1 MTRHSTSLLLAI
13 GLTASL
19 LACQRRE
26 SSTTETA
33 ADTTPA
39 PAAEGAASGAA
50 AAAYDLQFLDGM
62 SKHHQTAVEMAKMGE
77 GKFAHA
83 ELGALA
89 KSIVVMQ
96 ESEIAQMKRWRDQWF
111 PGSPASGSME
121 MAGMESSKSMDMS
134 HMRTMSGKEFDVMFI
149 DMMIPHHQS
158 AIAMAEDALAKA
170 EHPEI
175 KELAQKIV
183 SDQQK
188 EIDQMQQWKS
198 RWSTGK

>member
-1 MTRHSTSLLLAI
+1 MSA
-13 GLTASL
+13 
-19 LACQRRE
+19 
-26 SSTTETA
+26 
-33 ADTTPA
+33 TTPA
-39 PAAEGAASGAA
+39 PEAEAAAPGAT

-62 SKHHQTAVEMAKMGE
+62 SKHHQTAVEMAKMGQ

-89 KSIVVMQ
+89 KNIVVMQ
-96 ESEIAQMKRWRDQWF
+96 ESEIAQMTQWRGQWF
-111 PGSPASGSME
+111 PGSAASGNME
-121 MAGMESSKSMDMS
+121 MPGMESSKSMDMS
-134 HMRTMSGKEFDVMFI
+134 HMQSMSGKELDLMFI

-158 AIAMAEDALAKA
+158 AIAMSQDALAKA

-175 KELAQKIV
+175 KELAQKII

-198 RWSTGK
+198 RWNTGK